1 MGSEFTCSSS
11 ASRRNW
17 AKEIKVPS
25 GKRHSRSS
33 TEASNGRTD
42 GVGKTQQTLGSA
54 THAKLRKV
62 ILYGTNEK
70 PVPLAWG
77 RIINTCELNGSSCE
91 NWQTVRGKKNA
102 GRAWSLKLRLQI
114 IVSASPGNLRGNA
127 NSQPHPLHTYQ
138 SKIAG
143 VAPLSQVP
151 TSPPG
156 DSDSDA
162 CSCSR
167 VYWKHG
173 WIHKA
178 RCGKGQSL

>member
-1 MGSEFTCSSS
+1 M
-11 ASRRNW
+11 
-17 AKEIKVPS
+17 K
-25 GKRHSRSS
+25 SRSLENS
-33 TEASNGRTD
+33 AKAQLCYPRQNPVKSRVRCTEQM
-42 GVGKTQQTLGSA
+42 K
-54 THAKLRKV
+54 
-62 ILYGTNEK
+62 ILYSFL
-70 PVPLAWG
+70 PVWG
-77 RIINTCELNGSSCE
+77 RVMCQLSGSSCE

-167 VYWKHG
+167 VY
-173 WIHKA
+173 
-178 RCGKGQSL
+178 